1 MIDFTTPQ
9 LSWLLV
15 SAITI
20 GGGGYM
26 NLNGK
31 VDDMD
36 KKLAVT
42 VSQLEQ
48 SNKSMDRLVIQ
59 LDRIEEKLDGR
70 KRNK

>member
-15 SAITI
+15 TLTTI

-26 NLNGK
+26 NLNSK

-42 VSQLEQ
+42 VNQLEQ
-48 SNKSMDRLVIQ
+48 SNKNMDRLVTQ
-59 LDRIEEKLDGR
+59 LDRIEEKLNKPVS
-70 KRNK
+70 KR